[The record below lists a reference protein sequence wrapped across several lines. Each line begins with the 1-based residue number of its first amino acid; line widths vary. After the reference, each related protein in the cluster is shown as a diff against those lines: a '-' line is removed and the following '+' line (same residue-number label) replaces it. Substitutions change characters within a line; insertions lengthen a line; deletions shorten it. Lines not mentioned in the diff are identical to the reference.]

1 MNVLI
6 AMDSFK
12 GALSSERAGKAL
24 ERGILR
30 TSGHQTTVCSVADG
44 GEGSV
49 HALAAC
55 VKGEYKTWQCRDAF
69 HQRIT
74 VRTLLFKEGESLC
87 CAVEA
92 ADIFGLHNCEVSSA
106 TAATASTYGLGEL
119 LNQLH
124 GHAIHK
130 VLLFLG
136 GTITTDGGLGVLQ
149 GLGIR
154 LYDQMGNVLP
164 DDCNPL
170 FAFDHW
176 DEEAFQTVRKK
187 LGDMKLL
194 VGCDVCAP
202 LYGKEGCVL
211 TYSAQKGA
219 NAMQMHKLEQQLHL
233 LEQRSARNLMQ
244 EGCGAGGGCAAGLH
258 ILGAE
263 LTFGYELI
271 NRYVHLEQKLH
282 TADLVI
288 TGEGQMNHQTLQGK
302 LPIRIAQ
309 AAKKEGIPVL
319 AVCGQREV
327 DCAALTAY
335 FQGIFTIQQGIY
347 PLHEALAHTEEYLEE
362 TGYQLMRLITMTAG
376 ISHTVLKN
384 QKVTIAEELCRK
396 GKTI

>member
-12 GALSSERAGKAL
+12 GALSSEKAGKAL

-30 TSGHQTTVCSVADG
+30 ISGHQTTVCNVADG

-49 HALAAC
+49 RALAAC
-55 VKGEYKTWQCRDAF
+55 VKGNYRIWKCRNAF

-74 VRTLLFKEGESLC
+74 VRTLLFEEEEGLC

-92 ADIFGLHNCEVSSA
+92 ADIFGLHNCAVSSA
-106 TAATASTYGLGEL
+106 ATATASTYGLGEL
-119 LNQLH
+119 LNLLH
-124 GHAIHK
+124 EHAIHK

-154 LYDQMGNVLP
+154 LYDRSGNLLP
-164 DDCNPL
+164 TDRNPL

-176 DEEAFQTVRKK
+176 DEEAFQTVKKK
-187 LGDMKLL
+187 LCDMKLL
-194 VGCDVCAP
+194 VGCDVRAP
-202 LYGKEGCVL
+202 LYGKEGCVY

-219 NAMQMHKLEQQLHL
+219 DAMQMHKLEQQLHV
-233 LEQRSARNLMQ
+233 LEQRSARKLMQ
-244 EGCGAGGGCAAGLH
+244 EGCGAGGGCAAGLY

-263 LTFGYELI
+263 LTFGYDLI
-271 NRYVHLEQKLH
+271 NRYVHLEQRLRN
-282 TADLVI
+282 ADLVI

-309 AAKKEGIPVL
+309 AAKKESVPVL

-327 DCAALTAY
+327 DCEALTAH

-347 PLHEALAHTEEYLEE
+347 PLNEAMAHTEEYLEE
-362 TGYQLMRLITMTAG
+362 TGYQLMRMITMATG
-376 ISHTVLKN
+376 MRQFI
-384 QKVTIAEELCRK
+384 
-396 GKTI
+396 

>member
-12 GALSSERAGKAL
+12 GALSSEQAGKAL

-30 TSGHQTTVCSVADG
+30 TNGHQTMVCSVADG

-49 HALAAC
+49 SALAAC
-55 VKGEYKTWQCRDAF
+55 VKGEYRTWKCRDAF
-69 HQRIT
+69 HKQKT
-74 VRTLLFKEGESLC
+74 VRTLLLEEEESLC

-92 ADIFGLHNCEVSSA
+92 ADIFGLHNNEVSSA
-106 TAATASTYGLGEL
+106 TAAAASTYGLGEL
-119 LNQLH
+119 LDQLH
-124 GHAIHK
+124 GYAIHK

-154 LYDQMGNVLP
+154 LYDSMGNLLP
-164 DDCNPL
+164 NDCNPL

-176 DEEAFQTVRKK
+176 DEEAFQTVKKK
-187 LGDMKLL
+187 LGGMELL

-202 LYGKEGCVL
+202 LYGKEGCVF

-219 NAMQMHKLEQQLHL
+219 DAMQMRKLEQQLHV
-233 LEQRSARNLMQ
+233 LEQRSGRNLLQ
-244 EGCGAGGGCAAGLH
+244 EGCGAGGGCAAALH

-263 LTFGYELI
+263 LTKGYDLI
-271 NRYVHLEQKLH
+271 NRYVQMEQKLR

-309 AAKKEGIPVL
+309 AAKKQGIPVL

-327 DCAALTAY
+327 DCDALTAY

-362 TGYQLMRLITMTAG
+362 TGYQLLRLITMAAG
-376 ISHTVLKN
+376 IPHTVLK
-384 QKVTIAEELCRK
+384 ES
-396 GKTI
+396 